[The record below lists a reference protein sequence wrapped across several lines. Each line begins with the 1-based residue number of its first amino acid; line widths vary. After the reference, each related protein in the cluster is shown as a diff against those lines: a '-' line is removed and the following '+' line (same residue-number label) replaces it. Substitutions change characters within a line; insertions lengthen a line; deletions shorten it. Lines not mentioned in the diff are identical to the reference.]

1 MSRIAKPI
9 KRLPKGVKE
18 LTSDDDDELSKE
30 IKDNQPEQTPEPIRK
45 QRIFDENM
53 KKFMELNLDD
63 YDDEQGDLMDK
74 NIPYYLSDE
83 EGNVESFISNGEAY
97 IDDNDLK
104 ELLLDFLGDDV
115 SPEEIQKI
123 LEAASDDKLSE
134 EDFDKLVEEFI
145 LKNKK

>member
-1 MSRIAKPI
+1 
-9 KRLPKGVKE
+9 
-18 LTSDDDDELSKE
+18 
-30 IKDNQPEQTPEPIRK
+30 
-45 QRIFDENM
+45 
-53 KKFMELNLDD
+53 
-63 YDDEQGDLMDK
+63 MDK

-104 ELLLDFLGDDV
+104 ELLIDFLGDDV
-115 SPEEIQKI
+115 PPEDIQKI
-123 LEAASDDKLSE
+123 LDAASDERLSE

>member
-1 MSRIAKPI
+1 
-9 KRLPKGVKE
+9 
-18 LTSDDDDELSKE
+18 
-30 IKDNQPEQTPEPIRK
+30 
-45 QRIFDENM
+45 
-53 KKFMELNLDD
+53 
-63 YDDEQGDLMDK
+63 MDK

-145 LKNKK
+145 LKNKKWISYFCPLK